1 MKHTISDQT
10 ETGLHDDYEFRE
22 WLESVGA
29 SQDELK
35 TLIGH
40 PNYSSLY
47 QAKKHV
53 RERRMVR
60 QPRSAISK
68 LLSQF
73 QGRYERSWTQLMKTF
88 AEIGHHS
95 HLRGHHDISG

>member
-1 MKHTISDQT
+1 VKHAISDPTQA
-10 ETGLHDDYEFRE
+10 GLHDDYEFRE
-22 WLESVGA
+22 WLESVSA

-35 TLIGH
+35 TLIDH
-40 PNYSSLY
+40 PGYSLY

-53 RERRMVR
+53 RERRMVS
-60 QPRSAISK
+60 QPKSAVWK

-73 QGRYERSWTQLMKTF
+73 QDRHRLGLKQLMKTF
-88 AEIGHHS
+88 AGIGHHS

>member
-1 MKHTISDQT
+1 MALGAKRRKGGETVKYSISNHTQA
-10 ETGLHDDYEFRE
+10 GLHDDYEFGE
-22 WLESVGA
+22 WLESVSA

-40 PNYSSLY
+40 PGYSLY

-53 RERRMVR
+53 RERRIVS

-68 LLSQF
+68 VLSRF
-73 QGRYERSWTQLMKTF
+73 QDRYQLGWKQLMKT
-88 AEIGHHS
+88 
-95 HLRGHHDISG
+95 